1 MTGMNAFE
9 YAMKME
15 QDGKAYYEEQAAK
28 MPNPAMKQI
37 FEELARDETKHYE
50 TFKAMRDGKKTD
62 YEAAFRTN
70 ILDTT
75 KNVFQTMRDE
85 GKEIADFAEGVRQA
99 WDKAR
104 DIEDKSEKF
113 YREQAGSAADEGQKK
128 IWSRIAD
135 EEHKHWVAIN
145 NVVKFIDRPNQW
157 LEDAEWHN
165 MEQY

>member
-1 MTGMNAFE
+1 MNAFE
-9 YAMKME
+9 YAMQME

-62 YEAAFRTN
+62 YEAAFKTT

-75 KNVFQTMRDE
+75 KNVFQKMRDE

-104 DIEDKSEKF
+104 DIEDKSETF
-113 YREQAGSAADEGQKK
+113 YREQAGATTDDGQKK

-157 LEDAEWHN
+157 LENAEWHN
-165 MEQY
+165 IEPY

>member
-1 MTGMNAFE
+1 MNAFE

-15 QDGKAYYEEQAAK
+15 EDGKAYYEEQAGK
-28 MPNPAMKQI
+28 MANPAMKQI

-50 TFKAMRDGKKTD
+50 TFKAMRDGKTTD
-62 YEAAFRTN
+62 YEAAFKTK

-75 KNVFQTMRDE
+75 KNVFQKMRDE
-85 GKEIADFAEGVRQA
+85 GKEIADFAEGVRQV

-104 DIEDKSEKF
+104 EIEDKSEKF
-113 YREQAGSAADEGQKK
+113 YREQAGATDDEGRKK
-128 IWSRIAD
+128 LWSRIAD

-157 LEDAEWHN
+157 LENAEWHN
-165 MEQY
+165 MEPY